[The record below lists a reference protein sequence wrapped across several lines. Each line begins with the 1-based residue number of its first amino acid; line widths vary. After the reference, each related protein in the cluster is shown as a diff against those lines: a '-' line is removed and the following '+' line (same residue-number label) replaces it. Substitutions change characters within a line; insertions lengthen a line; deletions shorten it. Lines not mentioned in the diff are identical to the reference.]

1 MALEIIDKKI
11 VGTIDN
17 LQEKLEGKL
26 PVDRLE
32 LIELINSWGRIDF
45 FYTQYLDED
54 VKIEQCKATQSE
66 QAKLVRKECY
76 KLSKLNVTK
85 ITNMVDVFIYSLF
98 EGDISEWNTSNV
110 TNMDYMFYQ
119 ATNFNSNIGNWD
131 VSNVTKMDY
140 MFNNA
145 EKFNQNISSWNL
157 DNIKSS
163 YSMFDK
169 AKAFLDKYNS
179 GKPLSSYTDKTKEW
193 IINNRDRMNMIDLKE
208 KHGDEIDSFFSKFSS
223 NKIEILK

>member
-1 MALEIIDKKI
+1 MALEIIENKI
-11 VGTIDN
+11 VGTIED
-17 LQEKLEGKL
+17 LEAKLNGEI
-26 PVDRLE
+26 PITREE
-32 LIELINSWGRIDF
+32 LLVLVNSWGR
-45 FYTQYLDED
+45 
-54 VKIEQCKATQSE
+54 
-66 QAKLVRKECY
+66 KLGFTTKDSQNKDIYIGSCEKKECY

-163 YSMFDK
+163 YSMFDN
-169 AKAFLDKYNS
+169 AKAFLDKYNN
-179 GKPLSSYTDKTKEW
+179 GKPLSSYTDKIKEW
-193 IINNRDRMNMIDLKE
+193 FVLNRDRMNMIALKE
-208 KHGDEIDSFFSKFSS
+208 KYGKEVDDFFFNITNLTQQIK
-223 NKIEILK
+223 KDV

>member
-1 MALEIIDKKI
+1 MALKIKNNKI

-17 LQEKLEGKL
+17 LEDKLNGEI
-26 PVDRLE
+26 PVTREE
-32 LIELINSWGRIDF
+32 LLVLVNSWGRKLGF
-45 FYTQYLDED
+45 
-54 VKIEQCKATQSE
+54 ATKDSQNKDIYIGSCE
-66 QAKLVRKECY
+66 TKECY

-145 EKFNQNISSWNL
+145 EKFNQNISSWKL

-163 YSMFDK
+163 YSMFNK
-169 AKAFLDKYNS
+169 AKAFE
-179 GKPLSSYTDKTKEW
+179 KEF
-193 IINNRDRMNMIDLKE
+193 L
-208 KHGDEIDSFFSKFSS
+208 
-223 NKIEILK
+223 